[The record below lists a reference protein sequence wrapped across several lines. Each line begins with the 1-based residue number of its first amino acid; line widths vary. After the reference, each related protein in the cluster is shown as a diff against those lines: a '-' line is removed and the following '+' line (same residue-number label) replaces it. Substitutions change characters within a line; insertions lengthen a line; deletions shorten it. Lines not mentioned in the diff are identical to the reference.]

1 MAASEDETEAV
12 VLHGSRLLRLAEVVA
27 FGREHGHLDDEF
39 LSASLA
45 AKAVDRSIAG
55 SGRDP
60 AARVGRQ
67 AVARPSAQGDCE
79 CLLDCV
85 LGEVDVAEGADQGGD
100 RSAGLLAEDPADR
113 RFVEPGDGVDVL
125 QSLRP
130 RIRV

>member
-1 MAASEDETEAV
+1 
-12 VLHGSRLLRLAEVVA
+12 LAWVVA
-27 FGREHGHLDDEF
+27 FGREHGHLVDKF

-45 AKAVDRSIAG
+45 AEVVDGSIAG
-55 SGRDP
+55 GGRDP
-60 AARVGRQ
+60 AARVGWQ
-67 AVARPSAQGDCE
+67 AVAGPCAQGDGE
-79 CLLDCV
+79 RLLDCV

-113 RFVEPGDGVDVL
+113 RFVESGDGVDVL

>member
-1 MAASEDETEAV
+1 
-12 VLHGSRLLRLAEVVA
+12 LAEVVA
-27 FGREHGHLDDEF
+27 FGREQGHLDGEF

-45 AKAVDRSIAG
+45 AETVDRSIAG
-55 SGRDP
+55 GGRDP

-67 AVARPSAQGDCE
+67 AVACPCAQCDGE
-79 CLLDCV
+79 RLLDCV
-85 LGEVDVAEGADQGGD
+85 LGEVDVGEGADQGGD

-113 RFVEPGDGVDVL
+113 RFVELGAGVDVL

>member
-1 MAASEDETEAV
+1 
-12 VLHGSRLLRLAEVVA
+12 L
-27 FGREHGHLDDEF
+27 GRERGHLDEEF

-45 AKAVDRSIAG
+45 AETVDRSIAG

-60 AARVGRQ
+60 AAWVGRQ
-67 AVARPSAQGDCE
+67 SVARPGAQGDGE
-79 CLLDCV
+79 RLLDCV

-113 RFVEPGDGVDVL
+113 CIVEPGDDVDVL

-130 RIRV
+130 RRRV